1 MRIPEHIH
9 KKIADRKADNA
20 FRTLKNNL
28 FTIDFFSND
37 YIGFA
42 SSKAIHAE
50 VEKILA
56 EQKWQHGATGSRL
69 LSGNH
74 SLYEVAENEITK
86 FHNSESA
93 LLFNSGYDANVG
105 FFSCI
110 PQRNDIMLYDNYIH
124 ASIRDGIS
132 LGLTK
137 SYKFKHND
145 LSDLEKLLKKFSS
158 SKQTTFVATESV
170 FSMDGDSPDLLKMTE
185 LCEQYGAFLIVD
197 EAHAL
202 GVFGQFGCGLV
213 QHLGLENRVFA
224 RIVTYGKAL
233 GCHGAAILSSGVVK
247 DYLINFARSL
257 IYTTAMPPQ
266 SVAHIVA
273 GYRQLKKTTHIKK
286 LQENISLFKNTLEKH
301 KKNYSFIHSNSSIQA
316 MIVSGNDFVKSVAEQ
331 LQNKGFGV
339 MPILS
344 PTIPKGE
351 ERLRICLHSFNTEEQ
366 ILNLVNNILY
376 LNELC

>member
-42 SSKAIHAE
+42 LSKAIHAE

-110 PQRNDIMLYDNYIH
+110 PQRNDIMLYDSYIH

-145 LSDLEKLLKKFSS
+145 LSDLEKLLKKFCS

-339 MPILS
+339 TPILS

-351 ERLRICLHSFNTEEQ
+351 ERLRICLHSFNTEEE

>member
-20 FRTLKNNL
+20 FRTLKDNL

-110 PQRNDIMLYDNYIH
+110 PQRNDIMLYDSYIH

-301 KKNYSFIHSNSSIQA
+301 KKNYSFIHSDSSIQA

>member
-110 PQRNDIMLYDNYIH
+110 PQRNDIMLYDSYIH

-301 KKNYSFIHSNSSIQA
+301 KKNYSFIHSDSSIQA

-351 ERLRICLHSFNTEEQ
+351 ERLRICLHSFNTEEE

>member
-301 KKNYSFIHSNSSIQA
+301 KKIYSFIHSDSSIQA

>member
-110 PQRNDIMLYDNYIH
+110 PQRNDIMLYDSYIH

-185 LCEQYGAFLIVD
+185 LCEQHGAFLIVD

-301 KKNYSFIHSNSSIQA
+301 KKNYSFIHSDSSIQA

-351 ERLRICLHSFNTEEQ
+351 ERLRICLHSFNTEEE

>member
-9 KKIADRKADNA
+9 KKIANRKADNA

-110 PQRNDIMLYDNYIH
+110 PQRNDIMLYDSYIH

-301 KKNYSFIHSNSSIQA
+301 KKNYSFIHSDSSIQA

>member
-20 FRTLKNNL
+20 FRTLKDNL

-110 PQRNDIMLYDNYIH
+110 PQRNDIMLYDSYIH

-185 LCEQYGAFLIVD
+185 LCEQYRAFLIVD

>member
-20 FRTLKNNL
+20 FRTLKDNL

-110 PQRNDIMLYDNYIH
+110 PQRNDIMLYDSYIH

-233 GCHGAAILSSGVVK
+233 GCHGAAILSSGGVK

-301 KKNYSFIHSNSSIQA
+301 KKNYSFIHSDSSIQA

-351 ERLRICLHSFNTEEQ
+351 ERLRICLHSFNTEEE

>member
-110 PQRNDIMLYDNYIH
+110 PQRNDIMLYDSYIH

-233 GCHGAAILSSGVVK
+233 GYHGAAILSSGVVK

-301 KKNYSFIHSNSSIQA
+301 KKNYSFIHSDSSIQA

-351 ERLRICLHSFNTEEQ
+351 ERLRICLHSFNTEEE

>member
-110 PQRNDIMLYDNYIH
+110 PQRNDIMLYDSYIH

-376 LNELC
+376 LNESC

>member
-42 SSKAIHAE
+42 LSKAIHAE

-110 PQRNDIMLYDNYIH
+110 PQRNDIMLYDSYIH

-170 FSMDGDSPDLLKMTE
+170 FSMDGDSPDLLKMAE

-301 KKNYSFIHSNSSIQA
+301 KKNYSFIHSDSSIQA

-351 ERLRICLHSFNTEEQ
+351 ERLRICLHSFNTEEE

>member
-110 PQRNDIMLYDNYIH
+110 PQRNDIMLYDSYIH

-351 ERLRICLHSFNTEEQ
+351 ERLRICLHSFNTEEE

>member
-301 KKNYSFIHSNSSIQA
+301 KKNYSFIHSDSSIQA

>member
-110 PQRNDIMLYDNYIH
+110 PQRNDIMLYDSYIH

-185 LCEQYGAFLIVD
+185 LCEQYEAFLIVD

-301 KKNYSFIHSNSSIQA
+301 KKNYSFIHSDSSIQA

-351 ERLRICLHSFNTEEQ
+351 ERLRICLHSFNTEEE

>member
-9 KKIADRKADNA
+9 KKIANRKADNA

-301 KKNYSFIHSNSSIQA
+301 KKNYSFIHSDSSIQA

-351 ERLRICLHSFNTEEQ
+351 ERLRICLHSFNTEEE

>member
-20 FRTLKNNL
+20 FRTLKDNL

-110 PQRNDIMLYDNYIH
+110 PQRNDIMLYDSYIH

-301 KKNYSFIHSNSSIQA
+301 KKNYSFIHSDSSIQA

-351 ERLRICLHSFNTEEQ
+351 ERLRICLHSFNTEEE

>member
-110 PQRNDIMLYDNYIH
+110 PQRNDIMLYDSYIH

-301 KKNYSFIHSNSSIQA
+301 KKNYSFIHSDSSIQA

-376 LNELC
+376 LK

>member
-110 PQRNDIMLYDNYIH
+110 PQRNDIMLYDSYIH

-233 GCHGAAILSSGVVK
+233 GCHGAAILSSRVVK

>member
-110 PQRNDIMLYDNYIH
+110 PQRNDIMLYDSYIH

-301 KKNYSFIHSNSSIQA
+301 KKNYSFIHSDSSIQA

>member
-20 FRTLKNNL
+20 FRTLKDNL

-110 PQRNDIMLYDNYIH
+110 PQRNDIMLYDSYIH

-273 GYRQLKKTTHIKK
+273 GYRQLKKTTHIKN

-301 KKNYSFIHSNSSIQA
+301 KKNYSFIHSDSSIQA

-351 ERLRICLHSFNTEEQ
+351 ERLRICLHSFNTEEE

-376 LNELC
+376 LNESC